1 MGKWDFAM
9 KSKALGGQ
17 SYLIRKV
24 EMTYQ
29 WKIWRNG
36 WATLRLR
43 F

>member
-1 MGKWDFAM
+1 MGQFYHGRGREMGKWDFAM

-29 WKIWRNG
+29 
-36 WATLRLR
+36 
-43 F
+43 